1 MKPWTVYKHTSPS
14 GKVYI
19 GITSQKPQRRWD
31 NGKGYKGCIK
41 FFNAILKYGWDNIE
55 HTILASNLSKEE
67 AETIEKS
74 LISYYK
80 SLNLSYNIT
89 DGGEGRLGHH
99 VELSK
104 GWRDKISK
112 AHIGLRHSD
121 ETKTKMSNSR
131 RGKSQTASWIAKRAK
146 ARYIQIEAYL
156 DNKWVRFESIKKAS
170 EILGIEQRNISA
182 VCRGL
187 RRTAGKIKFRYYE
200 CS

>member
-1 MKPWTVYKHTSPS
+1 MKPWIVYKHTSPS

-41 FFNAILKYGWDNIE
+41 FFNAILKYGWDNME
-55 HTILASNLSKEE
+55 HTILSSNLSKEE

-89 DGGEGRLGHH
+89 DGGEGGLGHH

-112 AHIGLRHSD
+112 AHIGLKHSD

-131 RGKSQTASWIAKRAK
+131 RGKSQTASWIARRAK
-146 ARYIQIEAYL
+146 AHYIQIEAYL
-156 DNKWVRFESIKKAS
+156 NNKWVRFESIKKAS